1 MKLKSKVE
9 ALKTAEEQIISKEEG
24 KRRALNNKLKDV
36 FERVASN
43 PAKKITQK
51 QWYERL
57 FRTVPVTFEPYT
69 TNENSMF

>member
-1 MKLKSKVE
+1 M
-9 ALKTAEEQIISKEEG
+9 
-24 KRRALNNKLKDV
+24 

-43 PAKKITQK
+43 PAKKITQR

-69 TNENSMF
+69 TNENSMFQLVMDHSDNFPSFENFLYADLDM